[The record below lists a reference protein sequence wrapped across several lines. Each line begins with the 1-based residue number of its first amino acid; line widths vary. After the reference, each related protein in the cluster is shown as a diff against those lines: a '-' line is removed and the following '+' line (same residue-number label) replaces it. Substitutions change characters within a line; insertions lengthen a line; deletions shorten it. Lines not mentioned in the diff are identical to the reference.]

1 MVNTRNGQ
9 VLSQDEDGVKIVKN
23 KRSKARQNNVSP
35 LKYLAAGG
43 DNQVPCKTCSK
54 EVESKGIQCDRCHSW
69 LHQEC
74 TELKPAQFKFL
85 DENQIPGITWHCK
98 KCEIDAETDTEQPDA
113 RFAQQGAKIDN
124 LGLLINAVQQQQAAM
139 QQQQAAMQQQQA
151 AMQQQNQV
159 ILDLLKE
166 KNKST
171 DRPIEEVIKTQFKEL
186 YENNNEMQ
194 EKKNNLILRN
204 VPEKESEDEGEM
216 IEHDRIAVRH
226 ILNHVDPKVADAVKI
241 NRLGKPRPAGSAP
254 RPIRITLNEEDRN
267 IVLRNEKRMK
277 DYTNFRNVRISR
289 DKTRQEQDEDKKR
302 YLDCQKKREETKQD
316 YIIFRGEIV
325 LRENIPAI
333 IKAQKSTREGQMPL
347 HGEME
352 SKKD

>member
-1 MVNTRNGQ
+1 MELFQSANNEKMGNNVSEDDVNYQ
-9 VLSQDEDGVKIVKN
+9 EDGVKIVKN

-98 KCEIDAETDTEQPDA
+98 KCEIDAETETEQPDA

-124 LGLLINAVQQQQAAM
+124 LGLLINAV
-139 QQQQAAMQQQQA
+139 QQQQA

>member
-1 MVNTRNGQ
+1 M
-9 VLSQDEDGVKIVKN
+9 EH
-23 KRSKARQNNVSP
+23 
-35 LKYLAAGG
+35 
-43 DNQVPCKTCSK
+43 NQVPCKTCSK

-98 KCEIDAETDTEQPDA
+98 KCEIDAETETEQPDA

-124 LGLLINAVQQQQAAM
+124 LGLLINAV
-139 QQQQAAMQQQQA
+139 QQQQA